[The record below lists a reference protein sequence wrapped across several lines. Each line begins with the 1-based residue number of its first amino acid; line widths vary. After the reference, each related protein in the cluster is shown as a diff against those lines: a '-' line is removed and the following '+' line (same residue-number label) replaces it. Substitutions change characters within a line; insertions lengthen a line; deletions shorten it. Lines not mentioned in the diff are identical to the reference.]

1 MAVTKGGHVAITKD
15 FPPVI
20 ATTTDFLR
28 YALYGDERARE
39 RLRPDATR
47 SGRATLID
55 DL

>member
-1 MAVTKGGHVAITKD
+1 
-15 FPPVI
+15 VI

-39 RLRPDATR
+39 RLKSDAAR
-47 SGRATLID
+47 SSRATLID